1 MPQEEKEN
9 FPVDNTHGAS
19 GGIVAAFQSAAIHR
33 VPAYGASSGAMRE
46 KLDRIIAGNASRDPA
61 HAASFG
67 DEASEEGL
75 RVSTNIIAAMG
86 SEVDGVFRQPIED
99 VADRLKALNLEDIQ
113 KSAAQLMNKGTDL
126 VRNNK
131 GGTAVFVGAVL
142 SGQFWIAA
150 ATGGVVA
157 VREHLRASRMEKSPD
172 TPEALSN
179 RIRNALLEAT
189 EMQDRLARAEERV
202 PSLLARIDA
211 LAAVNGKSYY
221 NITAYLSAGQEILR
235 RATEEEIP
243 DLRRKMEENPDYD
256 TEIALR
262 EREQYAATLEQKLS
276 ILALSRADAVGGTYV
291 LGDLKKALI
300 DNQLSLRSLRTS
312 ELSDYSRAIATSGL
326 GLDSYRTTKVASEVR
341 DHMDSLRRGATKIAD
356 MAQKAALDGR
366 ADSPERIQRA
376 IDAIESFRTRVEKMQ
391 ENQRAL
397 DGSRQE
403 KLRQLETSVAG
414 LLQAQSKTLLE
425 QPQAPNPFSR
435 QP

>member
-19 GGIVAAFQSAAIHR
+19 GGIVAAFQSAAVHR

-46 KLDRIIAGNASRDPA
+46 QLDRIIAGNASRDPA

-86 SEVDGVFRQPIED
+86 SEVDGVFRQPIEE

-113 KSAAQLMNKGTDL
+113 KSAAQLMNKGGDL

-131 GGTAVFVGAVL
+131 GGAAVFVGAVL

-211 LAAVNGKSYY
+211 LATVNGKSYY

-276 ILALSRADAVGGTYV
+276 ILAMSRADAVGGTYV

-341 DHMDSLRRGATKIAD
+341 DHMDSLRRDAAKIAD

>member
-19 GGIVAAFQSAAIHR
+19 GGIVAAFQSAAVHR

-46 KLDRIIAGNASRDPA
+46 QLDRIIAGNASRDPA

-86 SEVDGVFRQPIED
+86 SEVDGVFRQPIEE

-113 KSAAQLMNKGTDL
+113 KSAAQLMNKGGDL

-131 GGTAVFVGAVL
+131 GGAAVFVGAVL

-211 LAAVNGKSYY
+211 LATVNGKSYY

-276 ILALSRADAVGGTYV
+276 ILAMSRADAVGGTYV

-341 DHMDSLRRGATKIAD
+341 DHMDSLRRDAAKIAD

-391 ENQRAL
+391 ENQHAL
-397 DGSRQE
+397 DALRNM
-403 KLRQLETSVAG
+403 KLQRLGMSVAD
-414 LLQAQSKTLLE
+414 LLQAQANTLLE
-425 QPQAPNPFSR
+425 QQQAPNLPSR